1 MATAAIVSSLA
12 GFSHS
17 MERAAG
23 HPLPPIVLIHAALFA
38 SWLTLFLVQTLLV
51 ASGHVTLH
59 RRLGTLGALIATTM
73 ILSAPPL
80 ALSAA
85 RRGALPG
92 DPLVFLLV
100 ILLDVAFFAVFFGA
114 ALYFRRQSERHKR
127 FMLLATTSLLA
138 PGISRWPIAA
148 AHPVVIP
155 LAMLAFV
162 AAAPVYDFLSRRPL
176 NRVSL
181 WGGGALLVSIPLR
194 FALGQSA
201 MWHRIA
207 RLLIQ

>member
-1 MATAAIVSSLA
+1 MAIAAIVSSLA
-12 GFSHS
+12 GFVHS
-17 MERAAG
+17 IPRAAQ
-23 HPLPPIVLIHAALFA
+23 PLPPRVLIHATLFA

-51 ASGHVTLH
+51 AVGRVTLH
-59 RRLGTLGALIATTM
+59 RRLGILSALIATTM

-85 RRGALPG
+85 RRGTLPG

-100 ILLDVAFFAVFFGA
+100 ILLDVAFFGVFLGA

-127 FMLLATTSLLA
+127 FMLLATTSLLP

-155 LAMLAFV
+155 LAMLAFI
-162 AAAPVYDFLSRRPL
+162 AAAPVYDFLSRRPMS
-176 NRVSL
+176 RVSL

-194 FALGQSA
+194 FAVGQSA
-201 MWHRIA
+201 IWHRVA
-207 RLLIQ
+207 HWLIR